1 MKIREIVM
9 LSVGTIAVLIFM
21 GFMFDYYLRTEE
33 VQTIRKDMYFDSLI
47 LQEQREL
54 RKKDSLLDAYV
65 RTEDAS
71 IKHRLNSQEQK
82 IRKIQEELS
91 KQK

>member
-9 LSVGTIAVLIFM
+9 LSVGTIAVLVFM

-33 VQTIRKDMYFDSLI
+33 VQTIRRDMYFDSLI
-47 LQEQREL
+47 LQEQQEL
-54 RKKDSLLDAYV
+54 KKKDSLLDVYIK
-65 RTEDAS
+65 TEDEA
-71 IKHRLNSQEQK
+71 IKHRLNSQEYR